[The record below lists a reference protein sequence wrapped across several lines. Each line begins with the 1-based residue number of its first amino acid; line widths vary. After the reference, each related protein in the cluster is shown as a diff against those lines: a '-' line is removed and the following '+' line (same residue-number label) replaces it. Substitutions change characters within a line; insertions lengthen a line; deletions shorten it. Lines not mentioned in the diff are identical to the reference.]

1 VQTEAPEA
9 LVSAD
14 RVSVDE
20 AQRNLPDIIEALR
33 KDGGRVEIML
43 DGEPVVCLVPAKD
56 APAAQIVEEPPPQ
69 KRTRRRSAPKQ
80 PRLQHAHKRE
90 PRADD

>member
-1 VQTEAPEA
+1 M
-9 LVSAD
+9 SAD

-43 DGEPVVCLVPAKD
+43 DGEPVVCLVPAKEL
-56 APAAQIVEEPPPQ
+56 ALAAQIVEEAPPQ
-69 KRTRRRSAPKQ
+69 KRSRRRSAPKQ